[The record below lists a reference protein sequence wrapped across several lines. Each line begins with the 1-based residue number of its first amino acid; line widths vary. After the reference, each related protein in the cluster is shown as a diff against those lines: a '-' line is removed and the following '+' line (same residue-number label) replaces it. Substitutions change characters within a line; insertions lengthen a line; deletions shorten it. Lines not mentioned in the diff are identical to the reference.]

1 MLDEL
6 GGPVAPGTTPTR
18 YLLTGS
24 AGFIGFHL
32 ARRLLSEGHTVTGI
46 DGMTSYYDVELKQRR
61 HALLHQQPGFRRH
74 EFMLEDQAALD
85 AAVRELRT
93 AIRQHWEA
101 AARLAERDSNS
112 IASVI
117 EHNAALM
124 AAVTDALAGLARHG
138 GFLVL
143 VE

>member
-1 MLDEL
+1 MTL
-6 GGPVAPGTTPTR
+6 PVA
-18 YLLTGS
+18 
-24 AGFIGFHL
+24 GFDP
-32 ARRLLSEGHTVTGI
+32 ARQVRLLLQAIQTSDRPAVLVHLVEI
-46 DGMTSYYDVELKQRR
+46 GMWLSATPDPLPAAPVGVL
-61 HALLHQQPGFRRH
+61 AP
-74 EFMLEDQAALD
+74 AALD

-93 AIRQHWEA
+93 AVRQHREA

-143 VE
+143 GE

>member
-1 MLDEL
+1 MAL
-6 GGPVAPGTTPTR
+6 PVA
-18 YLLTGS
+18 
-24 AGFIGFHL
+24 GFDP
-32 ARRLLSEGHTVTGI
+32 ARQIRLLLQAI
-46 DGMTSYYDVELKQRR
+46 QTSDRAEV
-61 HALLHQQPGFRRH
+61 LLHLVEIGMWLSATPDPLPAPPVGV
-74 EFMLEDQAALD
+74 LAPAALD

-93 AIRQHWEA
+93 AVRQHREA

-143 VE
+143 GE